1 MRKEFLIMM
10 TFYIAGLVFV
20 NYTEPLSQTTCYI
33 VGWLSY
39 FVLFYFLGG
48 CKKKMSKEL
57 TDAWKAGKLKA
68 LRLYYVLYKNGHIGK
83 ANLIQTPDYY
93 GFWNNCDLNDL
104 IKEVLALVPEYTEF
118 VHLETIVARQAER
131 IKELEQDVKTLTNN
145 YKLLEKQ
152 QAENLAH
159 GQALVDEF
167 GDFETLY
174 EELQNL
180 RSLLKE
186 CDGCVRSL
194 RARGV
199 SDCNGSN
206 LNDLLTRITTA
217 IGESEKK

>member
-1 MRKEFLIMM
+1 
-10 TFYIAGLVFV
+10 
-20 NYTEPLSQTTCYI
+20 
-33 VGWLSY
+33 
-39 FVLFYFLGG
+39 
-48 CKKKMSKEL
+48 MSKEL
-57 TDAWKAGKLKA
+57 TKAWINKKMEAGSIYFVKVKDGYGYRIEPMIVDMDGDLSDLEGKLYMSYA
-68 LRLYYVLYKNGHIGK
+68 SQNDILEIISLCDYET
-83 ANLIQTPDYY
+83 LI
-93 GFWNNCDLNDL
+93 
-104 IKEVLALVPEYTEF
+104 
-118 VHLETIVARQAER
+118 HLETKAEWQAER
-131 IKELEQDVKTLTNN
+131 IKELEQDVKTITSN
-145 YKLLEKQ
+145 YKMLDRQ
-152 QAENLAH
+152 QAQNLAH

-217 IGESEKK
+217 IGESED

>member
-1 MRKEFLIMM
+1 
-10 TFYIAGLVFV
+10 
-20 NYTEPLSQTTCYI
+20 
-33 VGWLSY
+33 
-39 FVLFYFLGG
+39 
-48 CKKKMSKEL
+48 MSKEL

-152 QAENLAH
+152 QAKSLAH

-167 GDFETLY
+167 GDFEALY
-174 EELQNL
+174 EELQRLKDKVEWETSKNKAL
-180 RSLLKE
+180 EKQLTRAKERIKKERKAFELMCDSNDEILAMLKE

-217 IGESEKK
+217 IGESEEK

>member
-1 MRKEFLIMM
+1 
-10 TFYIAGLVFV
+10 
-20 NYTEPLSQTTCYI
+20 
-33 VGWLSY
+33 
-39 FVLFYFLGG
+39 
-48 CKKKMSKEL
+48 MSKEL

-159 GQALVDEF
+159 GQGLVDEF

>member
-1 MRKEFLIMM
+1 
-10 TFYIAGLVFV
+10 
-20 NYTEPLSQTTCYI
+20 
-33 VGWLSY
+33 
-39 FVLFYFLGG
+39 
-48 CKKKMSKEL
+48 MSESL
-57 TDAWKAGKLKA
+57 TDDWKAGKLKWHA
-68 LRLYYVLYKNGHIGK
+68 SYYCINPKSEVVVATVLGDDILYSKELGGTLNIG
-83 ANLIQTPDYY
+83 Y
-93 GFWNNCDLNDL
+93 W
-104 IKEVLALVPEYTEF
+104 EVLAPCDYETL
-118 VHLETIVARQAER
+118 VHLETKTEWQAER

-167 GDFETLY
+167 GDFEALY

-180 RSLLKE
+180 RFLLKE

-217 IGESEKK
+217 IGESED

>member
-1 MRKEFLIMM
+1 
-10 TFYIAGLVFV
+10 
-20 NYTEPLSQTTCYI
+20 
-33 VGWLSY
+33 
-39 FVLFYFLGG
+39 
-48 CKKKMSKEL
+48 MSKEL

-83 ANLIQTPDYY
+83 ANLMQTPDYY

-145 YKLLEKQ
+145 YKLLEDKQ
-152 QAENLAH
+152 ASDIIH

-167 GDFETLY
+167 GDFEALY
-174 EELQNL
+174 EELKNL
-180 RSLLKE
+180 RFLLKE
-186 CDGCVRSL
+186 CDGCMRSL
-194 RARGV
+194 RASGV

-206 LNDLLTRITTA
+206 LNDLLKRL
-217 IGESEKK
+217 EKALNNN

>member
-1 MRKEFLIMM
+1 
-10 TFYIAGLVFV
+10 
-20 NYTEPLSQTTCYI
+20 
-33 VGWLSY
+33 
-39 FVLFYFLGG
+39 
-48 CKKKMSKEL
+48 MSESL
-57 TDAWKAGKLKA
+57 TDDWKAGKLKWHA
-68 LRLYYVLYKNGHIGK
+68 SYYCINPKSEVVVATVLGDDILYSKELGGTLNIG
-83 ANLIQTPDYY
+83 Y
-93 GFWNNCDLNDL
+93 W
-104 IKEVLALVPEYTEF
+104 EVLAPCDYETL
-118 VHLETIVARQAER
+118 VHLETKTEWQAER

>member
-1 MRKEFLIMM
+1 
-10 TFYIAGLVFV
+10 
-20 NYTEPLSQTTCYI
+20 
-33 VGWLSY
+33 
-39 FVLFYFLGG
+39 
-48 CKKKMSKEL
+48 MSKEL

-159 GQALVDEF
+159 RQALVDEF
-167 GDFETLY
+167 GDFEALY
-174 EELQNL
+174 EELVRL
-180 RSLLKE
+180 RKEVAKGDEIIGKLLNE
-186 CDGCVRSL
+186 GH
-194 RARGV
+194 A
-199 SDCNGSN
+199 
-206 LNDLLTRITTA
+206 A
-217 IGESEKK
+217 IEKNKQLSRC